1 MPDKSQETKSAARRE
16 RPRQPPKEPQQ
27 DYSALPQKPIKLKQ
41 DVSLPDAL
49 KTGTAKSKKTRR
61 SQPTVKKKTEKP
73 ASRKRSMILEGISQ
87 EAKTIATASAEDEG
101 VTLDH
106 WLENLILD
114 QHRAKPGAPDESLEM
129 IAYSLRQIEQRLE
142 RLENQRGFW
151 SRFWEQFMEP
161 LRRDQ

>member
-1 MPDKSQETKSAARRE
+1 MPDKSQETKSATRRQ
-16 RPRQPPKEPQQ
+16 RPKQPPKEPQQ

-49 KTGTAKSKKTRR
+49 KTGTAKSKKTSRR
-61 SQPTVKKKTEKP
+61 KPTVKKKTENT
-73 ASRKRSMILEGISQ
+73 ASRRRSVILEGISQ
-87 EAKTIATASAEDEG
+87 EAKTVATASAENEG

-114 QHRAKPGAPDESLEM
+114 QHRAKPAVPKESLEM
-129 IAYSLRQIEQRLE
+129 IARSLRQIEQRLE

-151 SRFWEQFMEP
+151 SRFWDQFMEP
-161 LRRDQ
+161 LRRQ